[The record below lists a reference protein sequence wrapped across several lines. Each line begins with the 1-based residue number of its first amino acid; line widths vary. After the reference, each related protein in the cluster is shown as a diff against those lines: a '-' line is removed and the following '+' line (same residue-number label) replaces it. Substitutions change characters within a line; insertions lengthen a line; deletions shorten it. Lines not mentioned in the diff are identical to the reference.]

1 MKLRFSFVMKSQIEV
16 VLSGA
21 QYVGKGGQN
30 KWRVV
35 CMCVCVCV
43 CMWGRRGCV
52 GNLSE
57 NLRQKF
63 DCLGQET

>member
-35 CMCVCVCV
+35 CVCVCVCV
-43 CMWGRRGCV
+43 CVRVHV
-52 GNLSE
+52 GKKGVCWKPF
-57 NLRQKF
+57 RKF
-63 DCLGQET
+63 TTKV

>member
-35 CMCVCVCV
+35 CVCVCV
-43 CMWGRRGCV
+43 CACACGEEGGV
-52 GNLSE
+52 LE
-57 NLRQKF
+57 IFQKIY
-63 DCLGQET
+63 DKSLIA